1 VTDFVSKL
9 ADTVLW
15 SSIGAA
21 VRGLIIKL
29 TAEPYIIGIHL
40 TSLHPKIID

>member
-21 VRGLIIKL
+21 VLGLIIKL
-29 TAEPYIIGIHL
+29 TAEPYNR
-40 TSLHPKIID
+40 HPLDITPPKDH

>member
-1 VTDFVSKL
+1 MTDFVSKL

-21 VRGLIIKL
+21 VLCLIIKL
-29 TAEPYIIGIHL
+29 IQSVQHHHREHKT
-40 TSLHPKIID
+40 TRVR

>member
-1 VTDFVSKL
+1 MVTEFVSKL

-21 VRGLIIKL
+21 VLGLIIKL
-29 TAEPYIIGIHL
+29 IQTVQHHQVQEKQDDRS
-40 TSLHPKIID
+40 TF